1 MNDHHRRIANSEEFK
16 EKAARMHVK
25 TLARELHVSTATL
38 YEMLDFIGIK
48 KKVGRL
54 TEKDYAPTPEE
65 DLASMNSL
73 ALAPM
78 VAERA
83 KEHFQKHLEDL
94 RNESEN
100 ASQIRGYRNWI
111 QHMPQW

>member
-1 MNDHHRRIANSEEFK
+1 MNNHHRHIANSEEFK

-25 TLARELHVSTATL
+25 TLARELRVSTATL
-38 YEMLDFIGIK
+38 YEMLHFSGIK

-65 DLASMNSL
+65 DLASMSSL

-78 VAERA
+78 VAKRA
-83 KEHFQKHLEDL
+83 RKVFAEHLEK
-94 RNESEN
+94 RRIESED
-100 ASQIRGYRNWI
+100 ASECGDV
-111 QHMPQW
+111 